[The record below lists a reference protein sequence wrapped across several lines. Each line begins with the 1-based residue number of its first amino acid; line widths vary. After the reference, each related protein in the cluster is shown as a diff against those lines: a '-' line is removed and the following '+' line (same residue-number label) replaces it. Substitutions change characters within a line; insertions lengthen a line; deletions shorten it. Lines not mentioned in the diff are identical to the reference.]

1 MNGLLPYRAVARR
14 LKKHPRTVL
23 QWIYIGYLKG
33 RKIGRSWYVSEAD
46 LRAFIANPP
55 PYPGG
60 KEKE

>member
-1 MNGLLPYRAVARR
+1 MNDLLPYRAVARR
-14 LKKHPRTVL
+14 LEKHPRTVL

-55 PYPGG
+55 PYPRG